1 MRNKSKSFWHGKS
14 VLVTGASSGLGSAI
28 VEALAPYQINFCL
41 LSRREK
47 ELQELAARQKNSGSN
62 FWIRA
67 CDVQRRETVYSAIND
82 FFHETGRLDVAWV
95 NSGIGT
101 NSSFQKWNW
110 EKVESV
116 IDTNLKGA
124 IYTIRACLEI
134 MVPQNSGTIIGI
146 GSAVALRGV
155 PTRGIYGLTKIGL
168 EYFIESLAAELP
180 QIQFTLIHPGFVDTP
195 INQGSS
201 HHRIWL
207 MTPEKAAQLMIK
219 AVGQRKK
226 VYIYP
231 VRMKLLFHFM
241 RMLPLPIYLWL
252 ARKIIKEHYREKSS
266 AQD

>member
-1 MRNKSKSFWHGKS
+1 
-14 VLVTGASSGLGSAI
+14 VLVTGASSGLGRAI
-28 VEALAPYQINFCL
+28 VEILAPYQINFCL
-41 LSRREK
+41 LSRRDKEMQDLAEK
-47 ELQELAARQKNSGSN
+47 LSQSSSTFRIK
-62 FWIRA
+62 A
-67 CDVQRRETVYSAIND
+67 CDVQNREAVYSAIND
-82 FFHETGRLDVAWV
+82 FFHETGKLDVAWV

-101 NSSFQKWNW
+101 NSSFQKWSW
-110 EKVESV
+110 EKIDAV

-146 GSAVALRGV
+146 GSAVAMRGV

-168 EYFIESLAAELP
+168 EYFMESQAGEFP
-180 QIQFTLIHPGFVDTP
+180 QIQFTTIHPGFVDTP
-195 INQGSS
+195 INQESS
-201 HHRIWL
+201 HRIWL
-207 MTPEKAAQLMIK
+207 MTPEKAAHLMIK
-219 AVGQRKK
+219 AVEQRKR

-266 AQD
+266 EQD